1 MMKNLYKKVARKIF
15 MCAYYDELCEISGD
29 IKETEKLI
37 IDASSIN
44 VLSELNKSLGKLEV
58 LEKLDL
64 LS

>member
-1 MMKNLYKKVARKIF
+1 MKNIYKKIARKIF
-15 MCAYYDELCEISGD
+15 MHAYHDELCEIGGD
-29 IKETEKLI
+29 IRKSSDMLAI
-37 IDASSIN
+37 NPSID